1 MTREPPAKSPNLADV
16 AAKER
21 AAALL
26 GTEIS
31 GRYKIVELIA
41 MGGVGAVYLGEH
53 VRMHKHVAI
62 KVLHPDTQELPDI
75 TARFERE
82 AVAGAHVS
90 HPNVATAT
98 DFGELPD
105 GTHFLVLEYVRG
117 ATLRDVIKRGPL
129 PVARA
134 VSIAKQLSAA
144 LSATHAVGIV
154 HRDLKPR
161 NVMLIEGAR
170 DHVKLIDFGL
180 AKLSLKEVS
189 SVAASRAS
197 MTDHQITGTGA
208 VFGTIAYLA
217 PEATLGMDAVD
228 ARADLYALGL
238 VLYEMI
244 AGRHPFDT
252 SDPVAL
258 FRYHARTPPP
268 PIAERAP
275 GVFVP
280 PALEAVITK
289 LLSKRRDDRYAS
301 ADEVILA
308 LDAAY
313 DGGSITPTPSPVSI
327 DERGVFPGPSLLP
340 PPPSVAPPAGAPP
353 ASVPPSTPSATAP
366 SAVHDVVPEPRPS
379 RARWPIAAGVVGVA
393 LAGAAVVLALQQ
405 GAGSASTTPASTGVA
420 TAKAAAPPAGSAAA
434 APITSAVASA
444 SAAPSAAASAA
455 PSATAAASAPPP
467 SFDPNVTRAV
477 LRRATATRDLA
488 RAVDAFVALASYDAA
503 AFKEPAVALAARDL
517 ASAVALTGGEGADRV
532 FDALAHELGADGLDV
547 LYEIVRLRGG
557 SKGAQRAEPLLREPG
572 AMDRATPALRVTF
585 ALHEAPCEQKAALFD
600 KAIADGDV
608 RTLMEMQ
615 TRTKACFGASNRPLQ
630 AAIAALRQKAR

>member
-1 MTREPPAKSPNLADV
+1 VPQAPHKSQSLADL

-26 GTEIS
+26 GAVIS

-53 VRMHKHVAI
+53 VKMHKHVAI
-62 KVLHPDTQELPDI
+62 KVLHPDTQEMPDI

-90 HPNVATAT
+90 HPNVAAAT

-134 VSIAKQLSAA
+134 VSIAKQIAAA

-154 HRDLKPR
+154 HRDVKPR
-161 NVMLIEGAR
+161 NVMLIEGGR
-170 DHVKLIDFGL
+170 DTVKLIDFGL

-189 SVAASRAS
+189 DVAASRAS
-197 MTDHQITGTGA
+197 MTDHLITGTGA

-244 AGRHPFDT
+244 AGKHPFDT
-252 SDPVAL
+252 SDPVGL
-258 FRYHARTPPP
+258 FKHHARTPPP
-268 PIAERAP
+268 PIAERSP
-275 GVFVP
+275 GVFVA
-280 PALEAVITK
+280 PAVEAVIAK
-289 LLSKRRDDRYAS
+289 LLAKRRDDRYGS
-301 ADEVILA
+301 ADEVIAA

-327 DERGVFPGPSLLP
+327 GERGVFPGPSLLP
-340 PPPSVAPPAGAPP
+340 PPPSVPPSAAAAPPP
-353 ASVPPSTPSATAP
+353 ASVPPSAPSATAP
-366 SAVHDVVPEPRPS
+366 SAVHDVVPEARAT
-379 RARWPIAAGVVGVA
+379 RARWPIAAGVIGVA
-393 LAGAAVVLALQQ
+393 MAGAAVVIALQQ
-405 GAGSASTTPASTGVA
+405 GAGSASGTMPASTGVA
-420 TAKAAAPPAGSAAA
+420 SAKAAAPPAASAAA
-434 APITSAVASA
+434 APSASAAPSVSA
-444 SAAPSAAASAA
+444 SAAPSAAASA
-455 PSATAAASAPPP
+455 PPP
-467 SFDPNVTRAV
+467 SFDPSVTRAV

-488 RAVDAFVALASYDAA
+488 RAVEAFEALASYDAA
-503 AFKEPAVALAARDL
+503 AFKEPAIALAARDL

-532 FDALAHELGADGLDV
+532 FDGLAHKLGPDGLDV

-557 SKGAQRAEPLLREPG
+557 SKGAARAEALLREPG

-585 ALHEAPCEQKAALFD
+585 ALHEAPCADKPALFD

-608 RTLMEMQ
+608 RTLMEME
-615 TRTKACFGASNRPLQ
+615 TRTKACFGAGNRPLQ
-630 AAIAALRQKAR
+630 AAIGALRAKAR